1 MPSFQ
6 EGGPKCLVTKISII
20 YVVLMDIVQSG
31 KSVVRHSP
39 RKEVSLLK
47 VVSGSLYDLPV
58 PMNISYG

>member
-6 EGGPKCLVTKISII
+6 EGGPKCLVTKMNII
-20 YVVLMDIVQSG
+20 QSRR
-31 KSVVRHSP
+31 SVVRHSP